1 MDVDTRSDFEPW
13 LLQAFRQI
21 CEAVAEVDL
30 QSGRFRYV
38 SKSGQASDHVDK
50 EGEYAASFE
59 QALAVKVLEKDRET
73 VANTL
78 SLSALRAACKSGIQ
92 QTRCHFRCYFYDGRQ
107 VWVESRALFGGQ
119 NAKKVYITCQNVG
132 ELEEERPYLVPDE
145 YTIALRSIYDELY
158 ELNLSRD
165 SYRIVYHTKGK
176 YVTPAESGRLSS
188 AVEEVSAKMIHPG
201 DKQRFLQFFEV
212 ANIRETFAKG
222 SESMMLEAR
231 KLWEDGEYH
240 WSALTLLSA
249 GEKQR
254 GDEIYLCFIM
264 DIGEK
269 KRADEIAEQNRLLE
283 RQRMDNERYRIIVE
297 QTGTIVFER
306 NLDTGEQYCSE
317 SLPSVLAGRYD
328 GRDVLRV
335 WREDGVI
342 DSEDL
347 PAFENCLNSPGPDRP
362 HAEATV
368 RLLCASGQFMW
379 YKISL
384 SYTYSE
390 SGGMKRIIGTISNVD
405 DAVKAEQ
412 ALKYRAEYDMLTGVR
427 NEQGFTARVQELL
440 DGGGKNR
447 CAILRVD
454 INRFKFINELF
465 GFEEGDRLL
474 RYLARLLSEEF
485 FPGDVCGRIGGDVFC
500 VCTPVTDQNELV
512 SRARA
517 ITGRLEQYKKGY
529 KIIPSFGIC
538 IVDDPGVPVNL
549 LCDRANLA
557 LHTVKGNLVHTWAF
571 YDDALRAKQ
580 LDERTIENE
589 MEQALY
595 NREFEVYLQPKHD
608 IRTGAVVG
616 AEALVRWNHPREGLL
631 MPGRFIPLFERNGFI
646 LPLDEYVWQEACRIL
661 SGWIAAGHTPVP
673 ISVNVSRIHV
683 YNQGFGDRLLELV
696 RHYGLPPHLLE
707 LEITESTFIED
718 TETLYETMQK
728 LQREGFVFSMDDF
741 GAGYSSLNMLK
752 NAPVNVIKLDREFLN
767 ETVSTRR
774 GRTVIQY
781 TISMAKRLNL
791 GVVAEGVET
800 SEQAAFLLRAGCLIA
815 QGFYF
820 SKPLRVAE
828 FEKRVFPQTV

>member
-1 MDVDTRSDFEPW
+1 MGVDKRRDFEPW

-21 CEAVAEVDL
+21 CDAVAEVDL
-30 QSGRFRYV
+30 QTGRFKYL
-38 SKSGQASDHVDK
+38 SKSGQTSAPVDDA
-50 EGEYAASFE
+50 GEYEASFR
-59 QALAVKVLEKDRET
+59 QNLAANILEEDRET

-78 SLSALRAACKSGIQ
+78 SLSALRAACRVGKW
-92 QTRCHFRCYFYDGRQ
+92 QTRCHFRCHITDGRK
-107 VWVESRALFGGQ
+107 VWIESRALFGGQ
-119 NAKKVYITCQNVG
+119 NRDKAYIFSQNVG
-132 ELEEERPYLVPDE
+132 DLQEEQPYLVPDE
-145 YTIALRSIYDELY
+145 YNVALRGIYNELY
-158 ELNLSRD
+158 ELNLTHD
-165 SYRIVYHTKGK
+165 TYRIVYHTKGK
-176 YVTPAESGRLSS
+176 YVIPAESGRLSD
-188 AVEEVSAKMIHPG
+188 VIEEVSVRMIHPG
-201 DKQRFLQFFEV
+201 DKERFLHFFEFS
-212 ANIRETFAKG
+212 NIRKAFAQG
-222 SESMMLEAR
+222 SESMILEAR

-240 WSALTLLSA
+240 WSSLTLLSA
-249 GEKQR
+249 GEKR
-254 GDEIYLCFIM
+254 WDNEMYLCFIM

-283 RQRMDNERYRIIVE
+283 RQKIDNERYRIIVE
-297 QTGTIVFER
+297 QTGTIVFEH
-306 NLDTGEQYCSE
+306 NLDTNELYCSKN
-317 SLPSVLAGRYD
+317 LPSVLAGRYD

-342 DSEDL
+342 FAEDL
-347 PAFENCLNSPGPDRP
+347 PVFVNSFGSPETGRP

-368 RLLCASGQFMW
+368 RLLCACGQYMW
-379 YKISL
+379 HKISL
-384 SYTYSE
+384 SYFYSE
-390 SGGMKRIIGTISNVD
+390 SGCVKRVIGTISNVD
-405 DAVKAEQ
+405 DAVKAEL

-440 DGGGKNR
+440 DSRRHNR
-447 CAILRVD
+447 CAIIRVD

-465 GFEEGDRLL
+465 GIEEGDRLL
-474 RYLARLLSEEF
+474 RYLAQLLSEEF
-485 FPGDVCGRIGGDVFC
+485 FPNSVCGRIGGDVFC
-500 VCTPVTDQNELV
+500 VCTFVTDQNELA

-517 ITGRLEQYKKGY
+517 ITEKLEQYKKGY
-529 KIIPSFGIC
+529 KTIPSFGIC
-538 IVDDPGVPVNL
+538 IVDDPRVPVNL

-589 MEQALY
+589 MEQALL

-608 IRTGAVVG
+608 IRTGTVVG

-661 SGWIAAGHTPVP
+661 SGWIGAGYTPVP

-683 YNQGFGDRLLELV
+683 YNQGFGDRLIELV

-718 TETLYETMQK
+718 TESLYETMQR

-800 SEQAAFLLRAGCLIA
+800 SEQAAFLLRVGCLVA

-820 SKPLRVAE
+820 SKPLQVAE